1 MSIGW
6 MLQSPRAAYD
16 TTIERWNILEILHA
30 SGMVEAATVFQQM
43 SSQHVRYLHAVLEPG
58 NLGVGLEHGQL
69 LEDYLKFW
77 RCWEKTEVF
86 GVEQALGMNRSSC
99 FSVVD
104 LEEEGDIDIRI
115 KVTREEGERWILNRH
130 PPLTLK

>member
-1 MSIGW
+1 

-16 TTIERWNILEILHA
+16 TTIERWNILESLQT
-30 SGMVEAATVFQQM
+30 SGMVEAATVFRQM
-43 SSQHVRYLHAVLEPG
+43 PSQHVRHLHTVFEPG
-58 NLGVGLEHGQL
+58 ELGVGLEHGQL
-69 LEDYLKFW
+69 LEDYLEFW

-86 GVEQALGMNRSSC
+86 GVERALGMKRSSC

-104 LEEEGDIDIRI
+104 MEEEGDIDIRI
-115 KVTREEGERWILNRH
+115 KVNRKEGRNWILSRH